1 MKAFDSLVI
10 VGDSF
15 CKDRSQA
22 TDWPVLL
29 GQLLQCRILGRGW
42 GGNAW
47 WSTRNT
53 LLQTKHNKST
63 SILIVIHT
71 EPGRLPNDFNIP
83 ANPGLLFSK
92 AGSDSDELKNRNS
105 IRETAAAF
113 YNSDLFSLKFYAWA
127 QQAWIKELDADTEY
141 YATIHIP
148 AFDSVDLTSVK
159 NGIVVIPGPKF
170 ASLRA
175 LSNREVDSVTWSGPD
190 SRSNHFKDAN
200 NINFAT
206 ALSDIISSLVTHDTG
221 ERNFSNL
228 QLWDFT
234 QQPFCNS

>member
-1 MKAFDSLVI
+1 MRAFDSLVI

-15 CKDRSQA
+15 CQDRSHV
-22 TDWPVLL
+22 TDWPVRL
-29 GQLLQCRILGRGW
+29 GQLLQCKVLGRGW

-47 WSTRNT
+47 WSSRNT

-71 EPGRLPNDFNIP
+71 ELGRLPNDFNIP
-83 ANPGLLFSK
+83 ANPGLLFSESG
-92 AGSDSDELKNRNS
+92 AANDELKNRKGL
-105 IRETAAAF
+105 RDTAVAF

-148 AFDSVDLTSVK
+148 AFDSVDLTGVK
-159 NGIVVIPGPKF
+159 NGIIIKPSNEF
-170 ASLRA
+170 LSLRA
-175 LSNREVDSVTWSGPD
+175 LSNCEVGSKTWSGPD
-190 SRSNHFKDAN
+190 TRFNHFKDVN
-200 NINFAT
+200 NVNFAT
-206 ALSDIISSLVTHDTG
+206 ALMDIILSLDPHSTG
-221 ERNFSNL
+221 ERNFNNL
-228 QLWDFT
+228 HLWDFI